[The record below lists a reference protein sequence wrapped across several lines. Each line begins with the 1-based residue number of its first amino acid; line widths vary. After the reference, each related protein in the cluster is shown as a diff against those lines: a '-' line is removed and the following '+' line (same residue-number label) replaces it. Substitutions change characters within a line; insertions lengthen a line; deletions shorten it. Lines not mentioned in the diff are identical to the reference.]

1 MATLRSITLRAA
13 RLQQATFRSSL
24 RTHRQI
30 VRLRCDS
37 AKPGPAKTPAKAPQ
51 ARSKPA
57 GSPLGWASLGLSAL
71 VGGAMLIF
79 YKSEKERL
87 LRERTEKVHGTGM
100 PMIGGSFELI
110 DGDGKQRQSDEFLG
124 KFTLVYFGFTHC
136 PDICPAELTK
146 MASALKIL
154 DAMADVGPDLIQPLF
169 ITIDPKRDTPSQI
182 KSYAKEFSDRLL
194 PLTGS
199 DEEIKSICKKYRV
212 YYSAPEDAD
221 EDYLVDHSIIIY
233 LMGKNGAFCKFFG
246 QSSTVEEMVQEIHET
261 VTTSD

>member
-1 MATLRSITLRAA
+1 
-13 RLQQATFRSSL
+13 
-24 RTHRQI
+24 
-30 VRLRCDS
+30 
-37 AKPGPAKTPAKAPQ
+37 
-51 ARSKPA
+51 
-57 GSPLGWASLGLSAL
+57 
-71 VGGAMLIF
+71 
-79 YKSEKERL
+79 
-87 LRERTEKVHGTGM
+87 
-100 PMIGGSFELI
+100 
-110 DGDGKQRQSDEFLG
+110 
-124 KFTLVYFGFTHC
+124 
-136 PDICPAELTK
+136 